1 MREQTVRLA
10 GCAAARLTVRKVT
23 KPPRISCVKQ
33 ELRSLSWKK
42 RPTACKA
49 AAAGAAAGE
58 AVRQGKVCVYARF
71 GPCFREAQRS
81 GLRLGSPVSER
92 VCGGLHGG
100 HSVPRFLGSQRS
112 HLPCI
117 AHTAA
122 EQRRQ
127 DRLGGFQGGPIR
139 AFAGGAMR
147 HASEPWWHQPRMDR
161 LGKHFATASSV
172 PVAGARVVGEDRP
185 SVNSALLYFPLPR
198 ELALTESPIFAL
210 RLSRK
215 PMALQNWMWSRLAG
229 SGHSRRQVGLHQS
242 VTVSRGTPCSNEKN
256 SDGAQQMWRFLR
268 SVPLGTHFLATIGV
282 IGW

>member
-1 MREQTVRLA
+1 
-10 GCAAARLTVRKVT
+10 
-23 KPPRISCVKQ
+23 
-33 ELRSLSWKK
+33 
-42 RPTACKA
+42 
-49 AAAGAAAGE
+49 
-58 AVRQGKVCVYARF
+58 
-71 GPCFREAQRS
+71 
-81 GLRLGSPVSER
+81 
-92 VCGGLHGG
+92 
-100 HSVPRFLGSQRS
+100 
-112 HLPCI
+112 
-117 AHTAA
+117 
-122 EQRRQ
+122 
-127 DRLGGFQGGPIR
+127 
-139 AFAGGAMR
+139 MR